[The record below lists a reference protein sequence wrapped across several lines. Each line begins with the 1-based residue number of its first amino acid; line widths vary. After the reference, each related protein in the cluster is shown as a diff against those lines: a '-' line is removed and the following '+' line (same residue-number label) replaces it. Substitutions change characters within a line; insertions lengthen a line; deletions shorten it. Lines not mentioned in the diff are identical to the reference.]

1 MTEQNLSITQNQVS
15 TGLAVADASQNAAY
29 WSIGQ
34 QLSSDSGIVTAT
46 NSALAQSQAV
56 FGTATSAINS
66 VITRI
71 NSINTAITEA
81 TNPGADISNINISL
95 ASLSAQLNDAIA
107 GASFNGPNV
116 LNGSIQ
122 AAMNFVSGF
131 DASGPAAISTI
142 GFTTQALSGLPI
154 VPSTAQE
161 PPITNVT
168 TIGQLQTLALTNTS
182 TATLAYGADQ
192 VANSSTLADTTGDT
206 FTVTALSLDGTQTV
220 TTYSGI
226 DANGNATTI
235 AAAASL
241 DVSVTT
247 TPPTGA
253 TSGLLDQGAYDL
265 TSLGTGNSIQVSST
279 NASAMLSVVG
289 AALRAVTSYSAL
301 IGATQDRMTAANT
314 LNSALTTNYANG
326 VSALVDA
333 DMNMASTRLQALQT
347 QQQLG
352 IQSLSIA
359 NQNSQLILKLFNG

>member
-1 MTEQNLSITQNQVS
+1 
-15 TGLAVADASQNAAY
+15 
-29 WSIGQ
+29 
-34 QLSSDSGIVTAT
+34 VTAT

-56 FGTATSAINS
+56 FDTATSAVNS
-66 VITRI
+66 VITTI

-107 GASFNGPNV
+107 GASFNGTNV

-131 DASGPAAISTI
+131 DASATGGAISTI
-142 GFTTQALSGLPI
+142 GFTPQALSGVPI

-168 TIGQLQTLALTNTS
+168 TIGQLQTLALTDTS
-182 TATLAYGADQ
+182 TATLAYGTDQ

-206 FTVTALSLDGTQTV
+206 FTVTALALDGTQTV

-253 TSGLLDQGAYDL
+253 TSGLLDQGAYNL
-265 TSLGTGNSIQVSST
+265 TSLGTGNSVQVSST
-279 NASAMLSVVG
+279 NASAMLTAVG
-289 AALRAVTSYSAL
+289 AALQAVTSYSAL

-333 DMNMASTRLQALQT
+333 DMNVASTRLQALQT